1 MKKDGEKMNF
11 FKKFIIVLLLIICFI
26 AMYLLFAMVNIQPA
40 YTDLPIAA
48 YANEQ
53 ETVHQETDKHIDN
66 DGLVENNDSQEVN
79 PLEEIPIDV
88 ETIVAP
94 EETPIEHVHRV
105 KTTEVHATCT
115 QKGLIT
121 DLCEDCG
128 EILKQIETK
137 KIEHK
142 LQHSSVMSTC
152 TGVGYSKDVCTKCN
166 KEFNYK
172 TIDKSPHL
180 FASTSMTFASPVK
193 NGVNTLECKVCNLV
207 KYEEIRFKQ
216 KGDVNLCI
224 PAIEMNAEVVLAECN
239 QKNTDA
245 NDISC
250 DLNFIN
256 ADNPLF
262 FGHDINSFGKL
273 YKLTVGDLIYFTM
286 NGKTE
291 TYKIVVS
298 EEGKLVNGGI
308 DIEGLTTGARCLD
321 VGENKTLH
329 FFTCHR
335 TIYRPNGRWIIL
347 AELVD

>member
-1 MKKDGEKMNF
+1 
-11 FKKFIIVLLLIICFI
+11 
-26 AMYLLFAMVNIQPA
+26 
-40 YTDLPIAA
+40 
-48 YANEQ
+48 
-53 ETVHQETDKHIDN
+53 
-66 DGLVENNDSQEVN
+66 
-79 PLEEIPIDV
+79 
-88 ETIVAP
+88 
-94 EETPIEHVHRV
+94 
-105 KTTEVHATCT
+105 
-115 QKGLIT
+115 
-121 DLCEDCG
+121 
-128 EILKQIETK
+128 
-137 KIEHK
+137 
-142 LQHSSVMSTC
+142 
-152 TGVGYSKDVCTKCN
+152 
-166 KEFNYK
+166 
-172 TIDKSPHL
+172 
-180 FASTSMTFASPVK
+180 MTFASPVK
-193 NGVNTLECKVCNLV
+193 NGVNTLKCKVCNFV
-207 KYEEIRFKQ
+207 KYEEIHFKQ

-239 QKNTDA
+239 QKNTDT
-245 NDISC
+245 NDTSC

-321 VGENKTLH
+321 VSKNKTLH

-335 TIYRPNGRWIIL
+335 TIYRPNGRWIVL

>member
-1 MKKDGEKMNF
+1 MKKDGEKMSF
-11 FKKFIIVLLLIICFI
+11 FKKLGIVLLLIVCFI
-26 AMYLLFAMVNIQPA
+26 AMYVLFALTNIQPA

-48 YANEQ
+48 YAIEE
-53 ETVHQETDKHIDN
+53 ETVHQETDKYIDN
-66 DGLVENNDSQEVN
+66 NGIVKDNDIQDVSPIEK
-79 PLEEIPIDV
+79 IPTDS
-88 ETIVAP
+88 ETVAP
-94 EETPIEHVHRV
+94 GETPVEHVHRV
-105 KTTEVHATCT
+105 TTTEVRATCT
-115 QKGLIT
+115 QKGLVT
-121 DLCEDCG
+121 DKCEDCG
-128 EILKQIETK
+128 EILKQIETEK
-137 KIEHK
+137 VEHK
-142 LQHSSVMSTC
+142 LQHFSVMPTC
-152 TGVGYSKDVCTKCN
+152 TGVGYSKDVCTQCN

-172 TIDKSPHL
+172 TINKSPHL

-193 NGVNTLECKVCNLV
+193 NGVNTLKCKVCNLV
-207 KYEEIRFKQ
+207 KYEEIHFKQ
-216 KGDVNLCI
+216 KGDLNLCI

-239 QKNTDA
+239 QKNTDT

-286 NGKTE
+286 DGKTE
-291 TYKIVVS
+291 TYKIIVS

-308 DIEGLTTGARCLD
+308 DIEGLITGTRCLD
-321 VGENKTLH
+321 VNENKTLH

>member
-1 MKKDGEKMNF
+1 MSF
-11 FKKFIIVLLLIICFI
+11 FKKIGIVLLLIVCFMAI
-26 AMYLLFAMVNIQPA
+26 YVLFALTNIQPA

-48 YANEQ
+48 YAIEEETMRQEIDKHVDNDEIVKNNNIQ
-53 ETVHQETDKHIDN
+53 EISPIEKIPADAETV
-66 DGLVENNDSQEVN
+66 
-79 PLEEIPIDV
+79 
-88 ETIVAP
+88 AP
-94 EETPIEHVHRV
+94 GETPVEHVHRV
-105 KTTEVHATCT
+105 KTTEVCATCT
-115 QKGLIT
+115 QKGLII
-121 DLCEDCG
+121 DKCEDCG
-128 EILKQIETK
+128 KVLKQIEIEK
-137 KIEHK
+137 VEHK
-142 LQHSSVMSTC
+142 LQHISVMPTC
-152 TGVGYSKDVCTKCN
+152 TDVGYSKDICTKCN

-193 NGVNTLECKVCNLV
+193 NGVNTLKCKVCNLV
-207 KYEEIRFKQ
+207 KYEEIHFKQ

-239 QKNTDA
+239 QRNTDT

-256 ADNPLF
+256 EDNPLF
-262 FGHDINSFGKL
+262 FGHDVNSFGKL

-286 NGKTE
+286 DGKTE
-291 TYKIVVS
+291 TYKIIVS

-308 DIEGLTTGARCLD
+308 DIEGLTTGTRCLD
-321 VGENKTLH
+321 VSENKTLH

-335 TIYRPNGRWIIL
+335 TIYHPNGRWIIL